1 MDAGTMIS
9 KSFPIL
15 GLAAFLFSA
24 TPVRADVMYRCV
36 DADGR
41 KVFSNLQSTA
51 KGMKCTAVRITDP
64 DPLKNRSASRT
75 PTPPNFP
82 KVDGDA
88 QKMRDAERRRILENE
103 KDAEQRSLEQA
114 KKELAEQEAMRS
126 GNEKN
131 YQRVLDRLQPYKD
144 KVASHERNLE
154 AIEKEISNL
163 R

>member
-1 MDAGTMIS
+1 M
-9 KSFPIL
+9 
-15 GLAAFLFSA
+15 FLFA
-24 TPVRADVMYRCV
+24 VAPVRADVMYRCV

-41 KVFSNLQSTA
+41 KVFSNIRSTA
-51 KGMKCTAVRITDP
+51 QGMKCAAVQIADP
-64 DPLKNRSASRT
+64 APSQNRSASKT

-82 KVDGDA
+82 KVGGDT
-88 QKMRDAERRRILENE
+88 QRMRDNERRRILENE
-103 KDAEQRSLEQA
+103 RDSEQKGLAQA
-114 KKELAEQEAMRS
+114 QKELEEQEAMRS

-131 YQRVLDRLQPYKD
+131 YQRALDRLQPYKD